1 MHMQST
7 IAVSKL
13 VTNLLDQNDSNLR
26 KSLSTIATF
35 VSQDEKVKVC
45 VYTSLIVNRERS
57 CQGWVL
63 IIYGK
68 IGRFVVGDHV
78 AVCILILL

>member
-1 MHMQST
+1 MQST

-13 VTNLLDQNDSNLR
+13 VTNLLGQSDSNLR

-45 VYTSLIVNRERS
+45 AE
-57 CQGWVL
+57 
-63 IIYGK
+63 IYFPRFSEG
-68 IGRFVVGDHV
+68 IGEGV
-78 AVCILILL
+78 ISEE